1 MVKQVT
7 ASEKK
12 NDNNKTKQET
22 LDKRND
28 FVNLRQS
35 LPTAKFHCQRH
46 HFIQDICFLHFS
58 LWINSLRTLLSYGS
72 VYSSYFHSMI
82 CATL

>member
-7 ASEKK
+7 ASENK

-46 HFIQDICFLHFS
+46 HFIHDI
-58 LWINSLRTLLSYGS
+58 IYVSYIS
-72 VYSSYFHSMI
+72 V
-82 CATL
+82 CG